1 MWSIRYRGHTRQAS
15 WWSVN
20 GASPKKARVK
30 SGWYEVHRSHICE
43 PLVTFWVHPSISINT
58 PKQPWDG
65 CPIMSFRVK
74 CQDESL
80 LRIRGLS
87 GRYRVR
93 TLSSLGCS
101 SAISGTHLAAFAIQ
115 SMEKNTSP
123 GPWDSNSSVD
133 TTWCWRKRER
143 WTQTTNSVKI
153 NLVYLFWWYHTTV
166 PQSNWLSHL
175 LSTSNDKPMIF
186 RSYVHWTCWF
196 HYFLDV
202 GNQIGSVVCNIIVL
216 QIPSGYLT

>member
-1 MWSIRYRGHTRQAS
+1 MVMVTMRMMIIIIVFLYISWWWWWCFFLDPLIYFAQEKSYFHESREIISCDPYWYRGHTRQAS
-15 WWSVN
+15 LWSVN

-30 SGWYEVHRSHICE
+30 SGWYEVHRSHIYE

-93 TLSSLGCS
+93 TLPSLGCS

-143 WTQTTNSVKI
+143 
-153 NLVYLFWWYHTTV
+153 
-166 PQSNWLSHL
+166 
-175 LSTSNDKPMIF
+175 DKPK
-186 RSYVHWTCWF
+186 
-196 HYFLDV
+196 
-202 GNQIGSVVCNIIVL
+202 QQIVL
-216 QIPSGYLT
+216 K